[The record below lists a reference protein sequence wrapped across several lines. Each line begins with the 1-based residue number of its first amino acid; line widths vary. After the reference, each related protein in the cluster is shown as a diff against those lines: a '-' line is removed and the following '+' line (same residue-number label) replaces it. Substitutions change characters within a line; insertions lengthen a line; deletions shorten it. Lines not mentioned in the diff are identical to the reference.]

1 MRAATLETVVS
12 SSTYI
17 VVPIVSA
24 AVPLPEQVRAAR
36 AAGADVVELRVDRIG
51 DVAAVEALLAQ
62 PRSVPLI
69 ITVRS
74 AAEGGAWTG
83 CEVERITLLERLT
96 QHRPDYIDVEL
107 ATWQHSTGV
116 QQRIARARRGTQLIL
131 SHHDFQATPADLD
144 AVCDALAAAPADV
157 LKAAFTARDATDSM
171 RVLEHLRRRAG
182 SRPLIAL
189 AMGAAGLPTRVLAR
203 KFGAWGT
210 FSSLAAG
217 EESAPGQPT
226 IAELRSLY
234 RWDALGPDT
243 RVLGVV
249 GWPVAHSQSP
259 AIHNAAMAAAGVDG
273 VYLPWPVLPDY
284 GTFAAFMDD
293 VTRAADLGVM
303 GLSVTLPHKENALRW
318 LDENGQ
324 AVTPRA
330 RRCGAVNT
338 LTRGPDGT
346 WEGDNTDGLGARAA
360 LDAARAGLGRGRAVA
375 VLGAGGVARAV
386 VAELVAAGCAVTLY
400 NRSAERAAHLAHELR
415 CAWQPWDA
423 RLRYVGE
430 ILINCTSVGL
440 WPATDDTPLPDDC
453 LRAGTL
459 VMDTVYRPA
468 ETRLLRAAQ
477 GHGCQV
483 IGGVEM
489 FVRQAAAQFER
500 WHARPCPLAVLRSAL
515 PSMNAESDVKS

>member
-1 MRAATLETVVS
+1 MC
-12 SSTYI
+12 SSTHI

-24 AVPLPEQVRAAR
+24 AVPLADQVRAAQ

-62 PRSVPLI
+62 SRSVPLI

-83 CEVERITLLERLT
+83 GEDERIALLERLAL
-96 QHRPDYIDVEL
+96 HKPDYIDVEL
-107 ATWQHSTGV
+107 AAWQRSAGARD
-116 QQRIARARRGTQLIL
+116 RIAGAQRGNQLII
-131 SHHDFQATPADLD
+131 SHHDLQATPADL
-144 AVCDALAAAPADV
+144 ATVFDALAATPADV
-157 LKAAFTARDATDSM
+157 LKAAFTARDATDSV
-171 RVLEHLRRRAG
+171 RVLEQLRRRAAG
-182 SRPLIAL
+182 RPLIAL
-189 AMGAAGLPTRVLAR
+189 AMGAAGLSTRVLAR

-210 FSSLAAG
+210 FSCLSTDEA
-217 EESAPGQPT
+217 SAPGQPT
-226 IAELRSLY
+226 IAELRGLY
-234 RWDALGPDT
+234 RWDTLGPET
-243 RVLGVV
+243 RVFGVV

-259 AIHNAAMAAAGVDG
+259 AIHNAALAAAGVDG

-284 GTFAAFMDD
+284 GAFAAFMDA
-293 VTRAADLGVM
+293 VSGAAAAVVM
-303 GLSVTLPHKENALRW
+303 GLSVTLPHKESALRW
-318 LDENGQ
+318 LDEKGH
-324 AVTPRA
+324 AVMPRA

-360 LDAARAGLGRGRAVA
+360 LDAARAGLSRGRAVA

-386 VAELVAAGCAVTLY
+386 VAELVDAGCAVTLY

-423 RLRYVGE
+423 RVRYVGE

-440 WPATDDTPLPDDC
+440 WPATNDTPLPDDC

-468 ETRLLRAAQ
+468 ETRLLRVARA
-477 GHGCQV
+477 HGCQV
-483 IGGVEM
+483 IDGVEM
-489 FVRQAAAQFER
+489 FIRQAAAQFER
-500 WHARPCPLAVLRSAL
+500 WQARPCPLAVLRSAL